1 MKEIE
6 KIKSS
11 AINVSLSNTVK
22 LDNLFAGD
30 MVWYKKGAF
39 QYMEMNCDNL
49 QKKIIRIVFSEI
61 KRSDTEF
68 KPVTI
73 AFLELLKMIGL
84 APNGKNYN
92 KMSKA
97 ISQLSE
103 VSAVIHT
110 VPTKNEITHTAL
122 DDVAETISVF
132 DSVEVNGRYI
142 TFLVSSSLKP
152 YLIDLRDKKSF
163 SYKLENVLGLR
174 KKYSISLYE
183 LFKSHQKQGT
193 FVIKVESL
201 FSVLFGD
208 EIPKDVYVDGDKK
221 AFSVTNIRTYTY
233 GDAKPSFEKAGNAT
247 SSYVYAYVDAEPIVD
262 AYFTERTRRTIPEE
276 VRFLNT
282 WRRLADLFDFAQL
295 KVEKRDEATIEFV
308 LNEDSKNSLALFLE
322 QGIKIGVACIEYD
335 KVCAQRY
342 NYDYLLDEDYYD
354 VEVVEAEESAPAEQ
368 GEEVVW

>member
-39 QYMEMNCDNL
+39 RYMEMNCDNL

-68 KPVTI
+68 KSVTI
-73 AFLELLKMIGL
+73 AFLELLKVIGL
-84 APNGKNYN
+84 TPNGKDYN

-110 VPTKNEITHTAL
+110 VPTKNEMTHTAL
-122 DDVAETISVF
+122 DDVAETIPIF

-152 YLIDLRDKKSF
+152 SLIDLRVKKSF
-163 SYKLENVLGLR
+163 SYKLENVLSLR

-208 EIPKDVYVDGDKK
+208 EIPKTYRDKRDFIDK
-221 AFSVTNIRTYTY
+221 VIYPSINEINENTDINV
-233 GDAKPSFEKAGNAT
+233 SFERDYT
-247 SSYVYAYVDAEPIVD
+247 SANHHYS
-262 AYFTERTRRTIPEE
+262 TIT
-276 VRFLNT
+276 FHI
-282 WRRLADLFDFAQL
+282 Q
-295 KVEKRDEATIEFV
+295 KKQ
-308 LNEDSKNSLALFLE
+308 SK
-322 QGIKIGVACIEYD
+322 IT
-335 KVCAQRY
+335 
-342 NYDYLLDEDYYD
+342 DEDLPFQD
-354 VEVVEAEESAPAEQ
+354 
-368 GEEVVW
+368 